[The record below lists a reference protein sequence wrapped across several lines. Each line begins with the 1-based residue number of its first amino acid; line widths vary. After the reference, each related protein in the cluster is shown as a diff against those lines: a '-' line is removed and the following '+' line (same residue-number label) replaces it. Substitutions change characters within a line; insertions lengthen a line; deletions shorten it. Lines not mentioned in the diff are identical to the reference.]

1 MGVLRPTSRLI
12 ISTMAM
18 IPPMKNPRMMP
29 IAVSVPPKY
38 PSHSPRTAQ
47 SFASPSPIPE
57 LGIRTIA
64 PTMTPAHAAHRATRS
79 AVHAVSGNG
88 VVVAASTARRARV
101 AALAHRAAG
110 PRIRLGSLWHTAST
124 LHAAPSSATMGSATI
139 TSPHTSLIAPH
150 ASVSPHRIAA
160 RTACET
166 GVSSHRARK
175 VVGSKVVLLLGE
187 VSVSAGVASFAGPA
201 PGVGALSVESLD
213 EAAVASASACSRS
226 DTYCRA
232 KAETRRAT
240 TATAVPPTAMADSN
254 AGTFIATLS
263 HACRIFGMGQ
273 MPCPCPE
280 GPRPAA
286 SSRSSRVQH
295 HALIPLSA
303 LARSCGKRVAWPTV
317 PADGSPH
324 LHSVPSDVDFGP
336 GPSAR
341 PCSTP

>member
-1 MGVLRPTSRLI
+1 MR
-12 ISTMAM
+12 A
-18 IPPMKNPRMMP
+18 
-29 IAVSVPPKY
+29 SVRTG
-38 PSHSPRTAQ
+38 SPREQ
-47 SFASPSPIPE
+47 PVRRVS
-57 LGIRTIA
+57 
-64 PTMTPAHAAHRATRS
+64 AATGR
-79 AVHAVSGNG
+79 GKWL
-88 VVVAASTARRARV
+88 ARRWCYY
-101 AALAHRAAG
+101 
-110 PRIRLGSLWHTAST
+110 LGRCPCL
-124 LHAAPSSATMGSATI
+124 
-139 TSPHTSLIAPH
+139 
-150 ASVSPHRIAA
+150 
-160 RTACET
+160 
-166 GVSSHRARK
+166 
-175 VVGSKVVLLLGE
+175 
-187 VSVSAGVASFAGPA
+187 FAGPA

-324 LHSVPSDVDFGP
+324 LHSVPSDVGFVQASGLL
-336 GPSAR
+336 GSSAT
-341 PCSTP
+341 S